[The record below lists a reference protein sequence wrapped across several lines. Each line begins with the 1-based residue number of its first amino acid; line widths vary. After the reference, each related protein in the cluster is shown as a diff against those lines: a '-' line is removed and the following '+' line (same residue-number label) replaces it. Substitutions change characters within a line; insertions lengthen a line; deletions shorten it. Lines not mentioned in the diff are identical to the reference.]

1 MSETNTVDV
10 PETAGAAPV
19 ASTVASAKATKLTTE
34 HKKGNLYKFDPFDVL
49 IDETA
54 RGRHLP
60 PTDEQVTQLALS
72 MAEHGQITPIN
83 HRPQAGTGKALV
95 TAGFTR
101 LEAARLLRKG
111 FHATV
116 DELNEA
122 GEVTPTRKHI
132 HQPDFL
138 IESVQTKESDA
149 EAFIRNIVEN
159 AHRNQTTLI
168 DDAYNQQKLREQPY
182 GFTDRKIAAIF
193 GVTPARVSQLKAYLD
208 MPKDVQNLVHEGRIS
223 GTAAELLAELP
234 QENWQEIVDKIKA
247 GISVPTAE
255 IKAGLRKYLQSRP
268 RVRKGK
274 ESENGDGDSTANG
287 TATESNQTEG
297 DKSETDSAEPAEKK
311 PGRKPAADKA
321 DDSVRLDLHEVMH
334 QIRQMT
340 HKDVFEACPK
350 LHETMTILRNRFL
363 GNDDENMMFSKLE
376 KVFECKLPDPAALT
390 F

>member
-1 MSETNTVDV
+1 MSDETTNVATE
-10 PETAGAAPV
+10 PSPV

-83 HRPQAGTGKALV
+83 HRPQAGTGKAMV

-116 DELNEA
+116 DEVNEA

-132 HQPDFL
+132 HKPDFL

-168 DDAYNQQKLREQPY
+168 DDAYNQEKLRQQPY

-193 GVTPARVSQLKAYLD
+193 GVTPARVSQLKAYLE
-208 MPKDVQNLVHEGRIS
+208 MPEEVQNLVHEGRIS
-223 GTAAELLAELP
+223 GTAAELLDQLP
-234 QENWQEIVDKIKA
+234 QEQWQEIVDKIKA

-268 RVRKGK
+268 RVRNKA
-274 ESENGDGDSTANG
+274 NGSAADATEGDTSANG
-287 TATESNQTEG
+287 TAAGSAETGEG
-297 DKSETDSAEPAEKK
+297 TETDSAEPAEKK
-311 PGRKPAADKA
+311 PGRKSAADKA

-340 HKDVFEACPK
+340 HKDVFEACPQ

-376 KVFECKLPDPAALT
+376 KVFNVKLPDPAALT